1 MTEEFSK
8 MKDEVPPA
16 LIDAHVKM
24 VEKAVTE
31 GKEVD
36 QEFGLDQSGIAGTV
50 PEKDEGKKNFV
61 LFCNKFFLKVH
72 GYKKSMRIQQI
83 LYLQMFYSLNYGQ
96 RNVFL

>member
-1 MTEEFSK
+1 

-50 PEKDEGKKNFV
+50 LEKEEGILIVGFIKISHT
-61 LFCNKFFLKVH
+61 FL
-72 GYKKSMRIQQI
+72 MIR
-83 LYLQMFYSLNYGQ
+83 L
-96 RNVFL
+96 